1 MVAKAAWAM
10 GRGIRPLFSFSEGRT
25 FRTAIQLR
33 RRPSLAKRSSS
44 GCGPTA
50 IAAPSSPNKA
60 CCACAAGR
68 PAVAATTRRPPYRFQ
83 DPWLGPLQ
91 DPLVLGELL
100 QEAEGL
106 PEACVASAS
115 RRLLEG
121 LRVDDG
127 LPVSCWPVDA
137 LANALVAA
145 APLGCV
151 DRVSA
156 G

>member
-1 MVAKAAWAM
+1 M
-10 GRGIRPLFSFSEGRT
+10 
-25 FRTAIQLR
+25 
-33 RRPSLAKRSSS
+33 
-44 GCGPTA
+44 
-50 IAAPSSPNKA
+50 
-60 CCACAAGR
+60 AG
-68 PAVAATTRRPPYRFQ
+68 A
-83 DPWLGPLQ
+83 LQ

-137 LANALVAA
+137 LAKRLGGGPPRLDALIACLRAEGFSAQRSGVMSAQFRCNA
-145 APLGCV
+145 PFS
-151 DRVSA
+151 RVVELASA
-156 G
+156 LNR